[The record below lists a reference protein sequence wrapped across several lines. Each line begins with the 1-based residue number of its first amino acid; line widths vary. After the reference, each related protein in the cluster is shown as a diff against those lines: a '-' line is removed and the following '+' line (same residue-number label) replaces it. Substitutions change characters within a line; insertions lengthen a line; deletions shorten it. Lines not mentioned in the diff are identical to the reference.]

1 MPIAPGM
8 ITTSAIVEEKIE
20 DKDKTDDDNTPG
32 LKQHTQRFTLRYRV
46 DLLFAYQVGQRDYIG
61 TTWAWG
67 WTAHYGRREM
77 AEKVIS
83 QYSKGQKVAVYYDPA
98 QPDIAVLEP
107 ANRQGS
113 LAPLVFGAVF
123 AVGGAIMLAFF
134 VKVGFGQ

>member
-134 VKVGFGQ
+134 AKVGFGQ